1 VSKGRPKW
9 VNRASGAADIA
20 TMDRDPES
28 AFWTEHARAGAVVS
42 LAVVVV
48 DLAYSLATWASGPY
62 RPALVTMNGLAL
74 LGAGIGIVLLPEERI
89 ARSPHRDSIFA
100 AWTLVSSV
108 LVAIASHLD
117 GGIDSPFAWLFPL
130 SVMLVA
136 VVHRPPLVMLTAAA
150 SIAGLVLVATLNGGL
165 DAAVALRA
173 AYLVV
178 IGYLSAVAARTR
190 WAQYEDQ
197 VERNAALATMAD
209 HDGLTGLLNH
219 RSFHLRL
226 ADELARAQRSG
237 TPISLVLVDLDHF
250 KEINDRHGHLV
261 GDEVLR
267 RVADVLID
275 VGRET
280 DVVARVGG
288 EEFCILL
295 PDTSPVAA
303 GVPAERLR
311 ETVAALDEPEPLT
324 ISVGVSGFPADAA
337 TANEL
342 FSAADDALYRAKRA
356 GRNRVH
362 TARAA

>member
-1 VSKGRPKW
+1 MPIPK
-9 VNRASGAADIA
+9 VMEPDV
-20 TMDRDPES
+20 ES
-28 AFWTEHARAGAVVS
+28 AFWAEHARAGAVVT
-42 LAVVVV
+42 LAAVVV

-62 RPALVTMNGLAL
+62 RPALVTLNALAL
-74 LGAGIGIVLLPEERI
+74 VGAGFALVLVPEERI
-89 ARSPHRDSIFA
+89 ARSPHRDLIFA
-100 AWTLVSSV
+100 GWALVSCL

-136 VVHRPPLVMLTAAA
+136 VVHRPRLVVLTAAA
-150 SIAGLVLVATLNGGL
+150 AMAGLLVVAGLNGGL
-165 DAAVALRA
+165 DAGVMVRA

-178 IGYLSAVAARTR
+178 IGYLSAVAARSR
-190 WAQYEDQ
+190 WHQYEDQ
-197 VERNAALATMAD
+197 VERNVALSSIAA

-226 ADELARAQRSG
+226 ADEVARAQRSD
-237 TPISLVLVDLDHF
+237 TPLSLLLVDLDHF

-261 GDEVLR
+261 GDDVLR
-267 RVADVLID
+267 RVAGELVDVA
-275 VGRET
+275 RAT

-288 EEFCILL
+288 EEFCMLL
-295 PDTSPVAA
+295 PDTAPAA
-303 GVPAERLR
+303 AVVPAERLR
-311 ETVAALDEPEPLT
+311 AAVAAIGDPEALT
-324 ISVGVSGFPADAA
+324 VSIGLSGLPADAA
-337 TANEL
+337 TPNEL